1 MGLHFL
7 YTGTDASL
15 SIRQGH
21 WLRIPRNAQSQAGR
35 NVHVLKWNA
44 ETEHLDLLAEDSL
57 EAQSTV
63 RGLQRLNRGLVDYTA
78 LRQAS
83 VKAQNEQGDSASRD
97 HNGDE
102 DEATGTDA
110 DGDHNHEDPWTGLTS
125 HITPRLLNRILS
137 QSVDQDKPQKS
148 SAHATPTSTWTLTSV
163 STSPL
168 DTEKIPGLSQDETDS
183 VLNPTQTLHLL
194 PIDLKKTW
202 DETDLGSTR
211 TERARDRSWY
221 LQHLISMLQAG
232 PGPSMQ
238 APSQQ
243 LAAKDLLAEVQF
255 TFLMVLCLANYSCL
269 EQWKRLLSV
278 LFTCQTALTEV
289 EGFFT
294 EAVSILRTQLSRIED
309 VEGGLFEMGD
319 EVGSAWLRRLLRSFR
334 EYVDEA
340 AGAEK
345 LRVAL
350 KGLEEWLRERYGW
363 ADEKNMVR
371 RGMVQLE
378 DGEFVELQDDEVDE
392 DEETGEYAPVVVEM

>member
-1 MGLHFL
+1 M
-7 YTGTDASL
+7 
-15 SIRQGH
+15 
-21 WLRIPRNAQSQAGR
+21 
-35 NVHVLKWNA
+35 
-44 ETEHLDLLAEDSL
+44 
-57 EAQSTV
+57 EAQRAV
-63 RGLQRLNRGLVDYTA
+63 RGLQALNRGLVDYTA

-83 VKAQNEQGDSASRD
+83 VKAQNGQGDPTPRD

-102 DEATGTDA
+102 VEALGTDA
-110 DGDHNHEDPWTGLTS
+110 DGDEDHDDPWTSLTS

-137 QSVDQDKPQKS
+137 QSVDRSSPQNGSPPKTPS
-148 SAHATPTSTWTLTSV
+148 SSWTLTSV

-194 PIDLKKTW
+194 PVDLKKTW
-202 DETDLGSTR
+202 DESDVGSTR
-211 TERARDRSWY
+211 TQRARDRSWY
-221 LQHLISMLQAG
+221 LQHLIAMLQAS
-232 PGPSMQ
+232 PGPTTETL
-238 APSQQ
+238 SQQ

-278 LFTCQTALTEV
+278 LFTCQSALTEV
-289 EGFFT
+289 EGFFI
-294 EAVSILRTQLSRIED
+294 EAISVLRTQLSRVED

-340 AGAEK
+340 AEADK
-345 LRVAL
+345 LKGAL

-363 ADEKNMVR
+363 ADGKNVVR